1 MYLQELKAPWV
12 DECYTYFGV
21 AHDSFSDFYSSMAT
35 GVNFSPPL
43 YFIVNFLT
51 QLIYPTSIEL
61 LRVQSAIW
69 TILGVILTFL
79 LCRKVFGAKA
89 AGISMLLVLSQ
100 SHLLF
105 QQSLEAR
112 HYTMFFATG
121 AWVLFELQ
129 RFNWKEINYKNQI
142 LIFISHLSLC
152 LVHYLGIVFSGF
164 VVVALL
170 ILNVHKPLSKRIPS
184 SIYISWLIALPIH
197 LFLIY
202 QQSSHLNTWSKLN
215 GFSDL
220 LSVYSDSILLLSL
233 IVPIVIVLCIAK
245 TKSSKT
251 TAISS
256 APAILIATSL
266 LWFATPLFFWI
277 LSICSNFNL
286 FKDRYFMPKEAAII
300 IITAFLINLLINK
313 TKSTLKFGKNSL
325 LPIGGTL
332 IMASA
337 IFSLGIKRSLF
348 AIKPER
354 NFYHWLLV
362 NDKIPNS
369 NLPLVFVGDPL
380 YFPNAYQLPENSF
393 FLLNDSK
400 LAEIYKKFSNKI
412 HVINNERLTDFEFF
426 ILICHS
432 DFNRNEIDANFIQQD
447 LVTLHERLAIHNIH
461 FDKMNEKTV
470 EKFN

>member
-1 MYLQELKAPWV
+1 
-12 DECYTYFGV
+12 V
-21 AHDSFSDFYSSMAT
+21 AHDSVTTLSTSINT
-35 GVNFSPPL
+35 GINFSPPL

-79 LCRKVFGAKA
+79 LCRKAFGARA

-152 LVHYLGIVFSGF
+152 LVHYLGIIFSGF

-170 ILNVHKPLSKRIPS
+170 ILNVHKPFSKRIPS
-184 SIYISWLIALPIH
+184 SIYISWLIALPIY

-202 QQSSHLNTWSKLN
+202 QQSSHLGNWPRSDDLI
-215 GFSDL
+215 DL
-220 LSVYSDSILLLSL
+220 LSIYNDSILLLSL
-233 IVPIVIVLCIAK
+233 IVPVIIVLCIVK
-245 TKSSKT
+245 TKSSKP
-251 TAISS
+251 TAIP
-256 APAILIATSL
+256 PATTILIATSL
-266 LWFATPLFFWI
+266 LWFSSPLLFWV
-277 LSICSNFNL
+277 LSVCSDFNL
-286 FKDRYFMPKEAAII
+286 FKDRYFIPKEASLIVII
-300 IITAFLINLLINK
+300 AFFMSFLINKMKNTFK
-313 TKSTLKFGKNSL
+313 VFKNSL

-332 IMASA
+332 ILALA
-337 IFSLGIKRSLF
+337 IFSLSVKRSLF

-362 NDKIPNS
+362 NDKIPKS
-369 NLPLVFVGDPL
+369 NLPFVFVGDPL
-380 YFPNAYQLPENSF
+380 FFPNTYQMPEKSF

-400 LAEIYKKFSNKI
+400 LVEIYKKFSNKL
-412 HVINNERLTDFEFF
+412 HVINNERLKKFDSFV
-426 ILICHS
+426 LICDS
-432 DFNRNEIDANFIQQD
+432 DFDRNEIGNNFIQQD
-447 LVTLHERLAIHNIH
+447 FGTLHERLAIRIIQ
-461 FDKMNEKTV
+461 FDKLNEKI
-470 EKFN
+470 